1 MRARAQ
7 KVTSS
12 RQASFAFRVKSSP
25 AFPFKW
31 HFHPEY
37 ELTLILESSGARF
50 VGDSNEPYDAGDLVL
65 LGSNLPHTW
74 LSDPSSPKGA
84 RHKAIVIHFAGDFL
98 GEDFSASPEMKGVSQ
113 LLKSAAR
120 GLHFESRKR
129 DEAAAAML
137 RMKKQDGLERLLG
150 LLGVLQGL
158 TRGGG
163 RKLASP
169 AFVPS
174 NRELDLRRID
184 RVCTFI
190 NEHYHRRLSQPEAAN
205 VAGMTPQAFS
215 RFFRKTVGKT
225 FVDYLAELRVSQA
238 CRLLLETDI
247 SVVEV
252 SLRSGFNNLSNC
264 NRRFRRLRSQSP
276 RRFRAAH
283 QGDGAR
289 GDRDPEKLSQ

>member
-1 MRARAQ
+1 M
-7 KVTSS
+7 
-12 RQASFAFRVKSSP
+12 
-25 AFPFKW
+25 
-31 HFHPEY
+31 
-37 ELTLILESSGARF
+37 
-50 VGDSNEPYDAGDLVL
+50 
-65 LGSNLPHTW
+65 
-74 LSDPSSPKGA
+74 
-84 RHKAIVIHFAGDFL
+84 
-98 GEDFSASPEMKGVSQ
+98 
-113 LLKSAAR
+113 
-120 GLHFESRKR
+120 
-129 DEAAAAML
+129 
-137 RMKKQDGLERLLG
+137 DGLERLLG

-158 TRGGG
+158 TRGCG

-252 SLRSGFNNLSNC
+252 SLRSGFNNLSNF